1 MVTPSQ
7 KPGNGPV
14 PSRLPVVQAPMA
26 GGPSTPELAAAVS
39 EAGGFGFV
47 AGAYLTPD
55 GLGGAL
61 ARTRAL
67 TREPLG
73 VNLFLP
79 SDPAMVDGAAIA
91 AYAERLQPLA
101 DRFGVALGDPRWE
114 DDAWAAK
121 VEVIEASDVHL
132 ATFTF
137 GAPSADVVDRL
148 HRSGTLVGVTVTSL
162 PEAEVAAAVG
172 ADLLVVQG
180 AEAGGH
186 QGVFDPTRPNG
197 VPLLTALV
205 QISGLGLPM
214 VGAGGVMTSP
224 DVRAVLDAGAVAAQ
238 VGTALLCTPEA
249 GTSAPHRGALLDGTY
264 SDTVVTQAFSG
275 RWARGLANR
284 FALEH
289 PDAPTGYPQVH
300 HLTRPLRAAAAAA
313 GDTDV
318 PSLWAGTGWRQV
330 RSEPAADVVR
340 RLTQGL

>member
-55 GLGGAL
+55 GLRDAL
-61 ARTRAL
+61 DRTRTL

-73 VNLFLP
+73 VNLFVP
-79 SDPAMVDGAAIA
+79 SDPAGVDGAAIA
-91 AYAERLQPLA
+91 AYAETLRPLA
-101 DRFGVALGDPRWE
+101 DRFGVALGGPRWD
-114 DDAWAAK
+114 DDAWLAK

-137 GAPSADVVDRL
+137 GAPTADVVHRL
-148 HRSGTLVGVTVTSL
+148 QRSGTLVGVTVTSL

-172 ADLLVVQG
+172 ADVLVVQG
-180 AEAGGH
+180 TEAGGH
-186 QGVFDPTRPNG
+186 QGVFDPSRPNG

-214 VGAGGVMTSP
+214 VGAGGVMTSD

-249 GTSAPHRGALLDGTY
+249 GTSAPHRAALLEGTY

-300 HLTRPLRAAAAAA
+300 HVTRPLRAAAAAA

-330 RSEPAADVVR
+330 RAEPAADVVR
-340 RLTQGL
+340 RLTEGL